1 MFTLKKS
8 LFLVFFLG
16 MVSLSLC
23 RQERHAH
30 EESSNDPT
38 EEENA
43 AGNEEGGEEGD
54 MEKRFFPLI
63 PGVRCKI
70 LRTC

>member
-23 RQERHAH
+23 RPESSAHA
-30 EESSNDPT
+30 ESSNDPT

-43 AGNEEGGEEGD
+43 AGNEESV
-54 MEKRFFPLI
+54 EKRGWANTLKNVA
-63 PGVRCKI
+63 GGLCKI
-70 LRTC
+70 TGAA